1 MTTGKGDQVCLGFLG
16 VTPDIGAASR
26 IVPDDVKEQLPA
38 VSCQLSAFSADGWR
52 LEAGGFQPNILQTV
66 VSSSPHRRVSRPGL
80 HAVCGNKRINGQ
92 ASRLISTG

>member
-66 VSSSPHRRVSRPGL
+66 VFSFHLPRCAATRELMVKPHG
-80 HAVCGNKRINGQ
+80 
-92 ASRLISTG
+92 